1 MFYISKNLVVFF
13 LFIIMFAIQ
22 NSIQDFIT
30 QIDFST
36 HADLYL
42 PYLIF
47 LPHGIRI
54 ISLIVYGNIII
65 PGLILAHLLTL
76 ILRMESMQEFFSFKF
91 DILITFGSPLLSI
104 GSVWLAIFLIAKK
117 IKVDENE
124 INVPFILKIT
134 FLSALL
140 NAFSSN
146 IFRYVF
152 QESYTGLNIN
162 ILLYFVGDALGALV
176 LFSFLAL
183 INRSFRNN

>member
-1 MFYISKNLVVFF
+1 
-13 LFIIMFAIQ
+13 
-22 NSIQDFIT
+22 
-30 QIDFST
+30 
-36 HADLYL
+36 
-42 PYLIF
+42 
-47 LPHGIRI
+47 
-54 ISLIVYGNIII
+54 
-65 PGLILAHLLTL
+65 
-76 ILRMESMQEFFSFKF
+76 MQEFFSFKF

-140 NAFSSN
+140 NAFTSN